1 MKLFLSSQDLG
12 NYAADLY
19 ELVGDNRKTL
29 VITNAQDYKNPAD
42 KAERV
47 AKKLQIL
54 QEAGFE
60 VQELD
65 LREYFAKDPAE
76 LKKLVTDYNPG
87 LIYSIGGN
95 VFLLATALKISSMD
109 DILRELLAEDKVVY
123 VGHSAGAMVTAK
135 DIEVY
140 ERDDLKVEDVAAYYG
155 VESITDGLGLID
167 EYIIPHANRP
177 ERAQTTTFYK
187 SQIAKI
193 GAEPIILNDGD
204 VYIMNG
210 NHKILKKAAK

>member
-12 NYAADLY
+12 NYATDLH
-19 ELVGDNRKTL
+19 ELVGNNRKTL
-29 VITNAQDYKNPAD
+29 VITNAQDYKNPTD

-47 AKKLQIL
+47 AKKLQLL

-65 LREYFAKDPAE
+65 LREYFAKDPTE
-76 LKKLVTDYNPG
+76 LKKFVTDYNPG

-95 VFLLATALKISSMD
+95 VFLLATAFKVSGMD

-123 VGHSAGAMVTAK
+123 AGHSAGAMVTAK

-140 ERDDLKVEDVAAYYG
+140 ERDDLKVENVSAYYG

-177 ERAQTTTFYK
+177 ERTKITAFYET
-187 SQIAKI
+187 QIAKI
-193 GAEPIILNDGD
+193 GAESIILSDGD
-204 VYIMNG
+204 AYIANG
-210 NHKILKKAAK
+210 NHKILQKAIK